1 MKTLTIALFSLL
13 SLAYAGEPVCQ
24 QCDYRPGYNLCDI
37 TTSCTFVWGHD
48 DPSTPAPYYC
58 ACRAGYRADNC
69 DAGDTTKQFRLP
81 WYGTPGGDPSQQ
93 GRVFVKPGLS
103 CNTLCDDYTL
113 GKDGCKAVQELDS
126 CL

>member
-58 ACRAGYRADNC
+58 ACRAGYRTSFSLFPPPPLVPDTPSPCLGWCKKRKAAPKSQPNLTQSSVSFFLC
-69 DAGDTTKQFRLP
+69 GYAGANAMNRRRQL
-81 WYGTPGGDPSQQ
+81 
-93 GRVFVKPGLS
+93 
-103 CNTLCDDYTL
+103 
-113 GKDGCKAVQELDS
+113 
-126 CL
+126 